1 MNLRLLISVFIVLVN
16 EICTANTLVA
26 NSCATIAFT
35 CCTDTVDLGRVNKSF
50 DNETDISGIKTKNE
64 FDVINASDRKYM
76 PSLHSGKG
84 YKILKKY
91 NLRGKNVLDQSM
103 FKEDNTIYHIQYD
116 YDLNGKTIVIPEG
129 CILKFEG
136 GSLKNGTLYGNN
148 TIISSL
154 PYYIFKNI
162 IFKGTY
168 SVEESYAEWLGAKG
182 DGTHNDTECL
192 QKALDFFSTVK
203 LCPNKNY
210 YITNT
215 LTFAFRRSLVGSNNT
230 TISADGNFTLF
241 KAGYNT
247 FIKGFNISLKM
258 PQTVVSITSEHI
270 AKSYFDHDKT
280 PDAWKYRQ
288 DADIKISDLR
298 VISKSESLP
307 EKKVSCFESIAN
319 GVGTGFWQVNVEN
332 IYVYGKYTFVIY
344 LSNAKVNNA
353 KSSTWQTD
361 QVWKNIKIHQ
371 AQNAIYIGN
380 KGDLSRKTGWS
391 VGRILFDNV
400 SMQYVKNVSEH
411 FAILDECDYITFE
424 SCTPWDWPKASD
436 EYLINPNKAK
446 AVAILNAP
454 LQAQTC
460 NFRLV
465 ETPKAPNTVPYV
477 TSATDSP
484 IKSSYDIGYFKP
496 DLSQRCTNEF
506 IRSLPSGLYLI
517 PSDSRFNTFFGFD
530 QDSEANMGFG
540 PNLLSL
546 EHARNGMV
554 LLTFYCTYVKTNQ
567 SIGYLIVPGDATG
580 PIKDITFCSP
590 KVMSYENLDQFKQA
604 SVNKRFFWGFVK
616 DKQGSFN
623 PVFKLSG
630 HKFVDAMGNPF
641 DESKAFHMGATS
653 QRPKNVGAGFYYFD
667 TTLNKPIWKK
677 SDTGYEWV
685 DATGKVL

>member
-1 MNLRLLISVFIVLVN
+1 MNLKLLISVFIVLVN
-16 EICTANTLVA
+16 EICISNTLIA

-35 CCTDTVDLGRVNKSF
+35 CCTDTVDLGRVNKFF
-50 DNETDISGIKTKNE
+50 DNETDISGVKTKNE

-116 YDLNGKTIVIPEG
+116 YDLNGKMIVIPEG

-154 PYYIFKNI
+154 PYYIFKDI

-182 DGTHNDTECL
+182 DGTHDDTECL

-247 FIKGFNISLKM
+247 FIKGFNISLKT

-298 VISKSESLP
+298 VVSKSESLP
-307 EKKVSCFESIAN
+307 KQDIVCFESLAN
-319 GVGTGFWQVNVEN
+319 GKGTGFWQVNVEN
-332 IYVYGKYTFVIY
+332 IYVYGKYKYVVFI
-344 LSNAKVNNA
+344 SNALVENYKDE
-353 KSSTWQTD
+353 TWQTD

-371 AQNAIYIGN
+371 AQNAVYIGN
-380 KGDLSRKTGWS
+380 RGGATSKTGWNA
-391 VGRILFDNV
+391 GRILFDNV
-400 SMQYVKNVSEH
+400 SMQYVQNVSEH
-411 FAILDECDYITFE
+411 FAYLEECDNITFQ
-424 SCTPWDWPKASD
+424 SCTPWDWPIAED
-436 EYLINPNKAK
+436 EYYLNPNKAK
-446 AVAILNAP
+446 NIAIINAQ
-454 LQAQTC
+454 LHSQATI
-460 NFRLV
+460 FSLA
-465 ETPKAPNTVPYV
+465 ETPKSPNTVPFV
-477 TSATDSP
+477 TSASDSP

-496 DLSQRCTNEF
+496 DLTKRCTNEF

-517 PSDSRFNTFFGFD
+517 ASDGRYNNFFGFN
-530 QDSEANMGFG
+530 QDSEGNMGFG

-554 LLTFYCTYVKTNQ
+554 LLTFYCTYLNGNQ

-580 PIKDITFCSP
+580 PLGKIIFCSP
-590 KVMSYENLDQFKQA
+590 QILSYESIDQFVHA
-604 SVNKRFFWGFVK
+604 SANKRFFWGFVK
-616 DKQGSFN
+616 DKQGSYR
-623 PVFKLSG
+623 PAFKLNS
-630 HKFVDAMGNPF
+630 HQVVDAVGNPF
-641 DESKAFHMGATS
+641 KDEKTSHKGATN
-653 QRPKNVGAGFYYFD
+653 QRPQHVNAGFYYFD

-677 SDTGYEWV
+677 SDDSSEWV
-685 DATGKVL
+685 DAMGNVV

>member
-16 EICTANTLVA
+16 EICISNTLVA

-154 PYYIFKNI
+154 PYYIFKDI

-247 FIKGFNISLKM
+247 FIKGFNISLKT

-280 PDAWKYRQ
+280 PNAWKYRQ

-298 VISKSESLP
+298 VVSKSESLP
-307 EKKVSCFESIAN
+307 KQDIVCFESLAN
-319 GVGTGFWQVNVEN
+319 GKGTGFWQVNVEN
-332 IYVYGKYTFVIY
+332 IYVYGKYKYVVFI
-344 LSNAKVNNA
+344 SNALVANYKDE
-353 KSSTWQTD
+353 TWQTD

-371 AQNAIYIGN
+371 AQNAVYIGN
-380 KGDLSRKTGWS
+380 KGGAISKTGWNA
-391 VGRILFDNV
+391 GRILFDNV
-400 SMQYVKNVSEH
+400 SMQYVQNASEH
-411 FAILDECDYITFE
+411 FAVLEECENITFQ
-424 SCTPWDWPKASD
+424 SCTPWDWPNNEDK
-436 EYLINPNKAK
+436 YLINPNKAK
-446 AVAILNAP
+446 NISILNAA
-454 LQAQTC
+454 LFSQSS
-460 NFRLV
+460 NFRLT
-465 ETPKAPNTVPYV
+465 EAPIVPNSVPCV
-477 TSATDSP
+477 TSACDSP

-496 DLSQRCTNEF
+496 DLTKRCTNEF

-517 PSDSRFNTFFGFD
+517 ASDGRYNIFFGFN
-530 QDSEANMGFG
+530 QDSEGNMGFG
-540 PNLLSL
+540 PNLISL

-554 LLTFYCTYVKTNQ
+554 LLTFFCTYMKANQ
-567 SIGYLIVPGDATG
+567 SIGYLIVSGDATG
-580 PIKDITFCSP
+580 PLEDIIFCSP
-590 KVMSYENLDQFKQA
+590 QILSYESIDQFVYA
-604 SVNKRFFWGFVK
+604 SANKRFFWGFVK
-616 DKQGSFN
+616 DKQGTYR
-623 PVFKLSG
+623 PAFKLNS
-630 HKFVDAMGNPF
+630 HQVVDAMGNPF
-641 DESKAFHMGATS
+641 KDEKTLHKGTTN
-653 QRPKNVGAGFYYFD
+653 QRPQHVNAGFYYFD

-677 SDTGYEWV
+677 SDDSSEWV
-685 DATGKVL
+685 DAMGNSV